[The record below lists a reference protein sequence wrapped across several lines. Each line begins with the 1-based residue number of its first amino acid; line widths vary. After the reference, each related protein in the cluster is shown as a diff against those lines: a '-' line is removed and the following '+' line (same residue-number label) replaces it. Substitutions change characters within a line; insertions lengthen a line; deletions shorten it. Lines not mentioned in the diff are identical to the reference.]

1 MAIAALF
8 ETHNFLIPDE
18 EWNAQGGKFNPLN
31 DKMRDDLTAYIKAQ
45 TGGRQDLIDKL
56 IPDYAPF
63 SRRPVVDNGWYQAL
77 TRDNVEL
84 VTDGIARFT
93 PKGIETTD
101 GTVHEVDVVVTAT
114 GFEVDEVPVAGRLHR
129 QGRREHP
136 RLLVEG
142 RPARVPRHDDAELPQ
157 HVHALRAELT
167 APVGRHRPADL
178 VRGLVGVR
186 GPDSSC
192 A

>member
-8 ETHNFLIPDE
+8 QTHSFLVPDE
-18 EWNAQGGKFNPLN
+18 EWKAQGGKFNPLN

-84 VTDGIARFT
+84 VTDGIARLT
-93 PKGIETTD
+93 PEG
-101 GTVHEVDVVVTAT
+101 
-114 GFEVDEVPVAGRLHR
+114 HR
-129 QGRREHP
+129 DRRRHGARGRRHHHRD
-136 RLLVEG
+136 RLRGHASTCG
-142 RPARVPRHDDAELPQ
+142 RPTTSAR
-157 HVHALRAELT
+157 T
-167 APVGRHRPADL
+167 A
-178 VRGLVGVR
+178 
-186 GPDSSC
+186 
-192 A
+192 